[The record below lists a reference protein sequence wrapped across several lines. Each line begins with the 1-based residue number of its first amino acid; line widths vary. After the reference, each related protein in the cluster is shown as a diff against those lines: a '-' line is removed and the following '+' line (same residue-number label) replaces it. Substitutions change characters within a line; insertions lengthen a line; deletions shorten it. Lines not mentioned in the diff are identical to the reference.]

1 MCLLS
6 VVLCCVVNIICL
18 LVPFMTV
25 AVEESLKKR
34 DPDKVA
40 LSSKIKTI
48 GRSFDLHLSIFARDD
63 EMAGEKTLSIT
74 CFKVEKAVADVGS
87 SPKRAR
93 IG

>member
-1 MCLLS
+1 MC
-6 VVLCCVVNIICL
+6 V
-18 LVPFMTV
+18 TV
-25 AVEESLKKR
+25 SIEESLKKR

-48 GRSFDLHLSIFARDD
+48 GCIYDLHLSIFARDD

-74 CFKVEKAVADVGS
+74 CFKLEKAVPLDVGS

-93 IG
+93 IGE

>member
-1 MCLLS
+1 MLQAIVCVCVCVCVCLRVCLSVCLCLCLLCCFCVVVCLLS
-6 VVLCCVVNIICL
+6 VVLCCVVNIIWF

-48 GRSFDLHLSIFARDD
+48 GCSFDLHLSIC
-63 EMAGEKTLSIT
+63 S
-74 CFKVEKAVADVGS
+74 
-87 SPKRAR
+87 
-93 IG
+93 